1 MIHNFLI
8 NNKSKKSIDEELDKN
23 NYSNNIN
30 KIQNENITEF
40 NNNNNLLINKQ
51 KNINKNNITNTN
63 NNFIQDNINH
73 DNYDNN
79 LTQFNDMINNSN
91 DNNRSFYDLKWYPN
105 FNLQANVIG
114 CGARNTPCLGGTQ
127 IPIAN
132 PPSSIVVDDSN
143 IAPNNIRVLTP
154 IVEQQIGV
162 LYQIFGRNNQIL
174 PLYGRKIFPYGD
186 KWVFHT
192 FLDGV
197 KMQLITRHN
206 NNNMLG
212 NNDVVFLRGIND
224 RAYRVTIYDNNEP
237 LFVRNY

>member
-1 MIHNFLI
+1 MMHNILI
-8 NNKSKKSIDEELDKN
+8 NNKSNVEEELNKN
-23 NYSNNIN
+23 NYHNNF
-30 KIQNENITEF
+30 QNENITEF
-40 NNNNNLLINKQ
+40 NNNNNYN
-51 KNINKNNITNTN
+51 N
-63 NNFIQDNINH
+63 NNFIQDNNNN

-79 LTQFNDMINNSN
+79 LIQFNQLINNSN
-91 DNNRSFYDLKWYPN
+91 ENNRSFYDLKWYPN
-105 FNLQANVIG
+105 FNLQSNVIG

-224 RAYRVTIYDNNEP
+224 RAYRVTVYDNNEP